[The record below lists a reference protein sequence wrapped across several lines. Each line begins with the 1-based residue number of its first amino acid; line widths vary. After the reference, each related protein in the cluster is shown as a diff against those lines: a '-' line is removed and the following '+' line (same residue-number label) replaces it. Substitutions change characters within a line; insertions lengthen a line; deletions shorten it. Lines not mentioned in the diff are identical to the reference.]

1 MNESFWTAELVLR
14 ISELALWV
22 VALGTLALLLVE
34 TLYLLI
40 FTVFMVR
47 RTDVRQRASRLCPP
61 EQDAMQS
68 AQAPARAASR

>member
-47 RTDVRQRASRLCPP
+47 KTDEPRRASRPRPP
-61 EQDAMQS
+61 EQGAMTS
-68 AQAPARAASR
+68 AQAPALPASR